1 MAPTAPAQARR
12 SRRIRRGD
20 TIVEA
25 LVALLLLSV
34 GALAL
39 VGLTTT
45 LARDERRAA
54 ARRRG
59 AAMLEARLLAWCVA
73 PCADGVGATTA
84 DGLTERWSSRRDADS
99 MLVLVDSVQAEHDPS
114 GASASLVAA
123 RGCEP

>member
-1 MAPTAPAQARR
+1 MAPSARTG
-12 SRRIRRGD
+12 RRPSGRTRRGD

-54 ARRRG
+54 SRRRA
-59 AAMLEARLLAWCVA
+59 AAMLEARHQAWSAA
-73 PCADGVGATTA
+73 PCAEDAGDAVA
-84 DGLTERWSSRRDADS
+84 DGLSERWSSRRAADS
-99 MLVLVDSVQAEHDPS
+99 MLVLVDSVRAEHDPG
-114 GASASLVAA
+114 GASASLVAV